1 MLLHQFML
9 VLVATVKRF
18 DSVLLGVPASVRR
31 LVSRAKTDSSDLQET

>member
-18 DSVLLGVPASVRR
+18 ESVLLGVPDSVRR
-31 LVSRAKTDSSDLQET
+31 VVSRVKPDGSDLQET

>member
-18 DSVLLGVPASVRR
+18 ESVLLGVPDGLRR
-31 LVSRAKTDSSDLQET
+31 FVSRAKPDGSDLQET